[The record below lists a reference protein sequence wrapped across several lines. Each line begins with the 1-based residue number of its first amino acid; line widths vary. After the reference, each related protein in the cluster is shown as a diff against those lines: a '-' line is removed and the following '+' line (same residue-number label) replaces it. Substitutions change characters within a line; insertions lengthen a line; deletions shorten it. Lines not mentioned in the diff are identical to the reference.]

1 MAKLPEYL
9 ASIEFSNPSD
19 PENSLFHY
27 SLGTKLNMFQWLKTQ
42 PEQLIMFSEY
52 NAAATR
58 LQASSLKATISAL
71 FPKVEPVTTVNA
83 IDATE
88 NQVMIVDVGAGR
100 GQLLKEFRRERPDL
114 VGRMIAQDLPEV
126 IAGIALSD
134 GVETMCH
141 GFFEPQPVEGPYD
154 FFRKLRRLLTLPL
167 GASVY
172 FFRHILHNWPDGA
185 CRQILTNTTSALT
198 PN

>member
-1 MAKLPEYL
+1 M
-9 ASIEFSNPSD
+9 
-19 PENSLFHY
+19 
-27 SLGTKLNMFQWLKTQ
+27 T
-42 PEQLIMFSEY
+42 
-52 NAAATR
+52 
-58 LQASSLKATISAL
+58 TI
-71 FPKVEPVTTVNA
+71 NA

-100 GQLLKEFRRERPDL
+100 GPSLKEFRRERPDL

-154 FFRKLRRLLTLPL
+154 FFRKLRRLLMLPL

-185 CRQILTNTTSALT
+185 CRQILTNKISALT
-198 PN
+198 PNYSEIVIVDIQALPPFLLLWILP